1 MHKSFDELTLVACM
15 LFVFGPPSFSGS
27 SGAKSKSV
35 TISDFSSLK
44 RIKSFIS
51 ILLHIK
57 PLFLPFCAPLK
68 LFKMSDT
75 PPKRRAADAT
85 AVPPQKSSKMSAT
98 APPFNPSRPLS
109 KKPAASFH
117 DIAQDL
123 KPRVTTEE
131 IGDAMEVDKESE
143 GSARVTKPLP
153 GGKRNVQRAD
163 FVPVQASVPKST
175 EDKENTRRLIVVL
188 SQVRFCDFI

>member
-1 MHKSFDELTLVACM
+1 MSDT
-15 LFVFGPPSFSGS
+15 PS
-27 SGAKSKSV
+27 
-35 TISDFSSLK
+35 
-44 RIKSFIS
+44 
-51 ILLHIK
+51 
-57 PLFLPFCAPLK
+57 
-68 LFKMSDT
+68 SDT
-75 PPKRRAADAT
+75 PPKRRAADTT

-98 APPFNPSRPLS
+98 APPFNPTRPLT

-117 DIAQDL
+117 DIAQEF
-123 KPRVTTEE
+123 KPKVKTEE
-131 IGDAMEVDKESE
+131 VEDAMEVDKEAE

-188 SQVRFCDFI
+188 SQVRFRVSG